1 MKILNANGES
11 IINAKVAVSL
21 KYFNNF
27 WEILETA
34 FFINC
39 EINLTLTWSAIV

>member
-27 WEILETA
+27 WEILEMP
-34 FFINC
+34 FINC